1 MDKLVCPCNEEM
13 KALIKTSEYIMD
25 ESLELDKN
33 WYAVHTRSR
42 HEKKVET
49 ELKGKRVDV
58 LLPLYETLS
67 KRRDRKKTIELP
79 LFSGYLFVRIA
90 PDRDRIL
97 EVLKVN
103 GVVRILGKTPT
114 ELYPVPESQIEA
126 VQKLVQSDLLI
137 SGHPYIKEGSH
148 VRVKAGPLQ
157 GVEGILLERRGRHRL
172 IISVDMLQQSV
183 ATEISVNEVEP
194 V

>member
-1 MDKLVCPCNEEM
+1 MDKPVCPCNDKM
-13 KALIKTSEYIMD
+13 NVLTKNSENSVN
-25 ESLELDKN
+25 ESLESNKN

-49 ELKGKRVDV
+49 ELKGKAVEV

-67 KRRDRKKTIELP
+67 RRRDRKKTIELP

-103 GVVRILGKTPT
+103 GVVRILGKTST
-114 ELYPVPESQIEA
+114 ELYPVPESQIYA

-137 SGHPYIKEGSH
+137 SGHPYIKEGSQ
-148 VRVKAGPLQ
+148 VRVKAGPLK
-157 GVEGILLERRGRHRL
+157 GTEGILLEKRGRHRL

-183 ATEISVNEVEP
+183 STEISMNEVEP